1 MLLACLT
8 AGCVSAPRPLDV
20 AALVKAKG
28 AVIARQD
35 LEVALQSDPRDV
47 QLHLALARLAS
58 DAKRPGQALAELET
72 VIRIGGPLGTRWHAD
87 DEARFA
93 GLLAGRGRARLARGA
108 GSALDDLT
116 RARSHGATI
125 DPRELEQARAAAAL
139 AELRHVDAKVRA
151 KGQATL
157 AALSGSTVADTS
169 WLGAKQQP
177 VPRDRGLWGVWLW
190 EHGARRAA
198 FEALRD
204 YAATTSAAGG
214 PLHDAYLRALAW
226 WTPIDLPP
234 PPTTALVGP
243 ERCRFA
249 GVCSPR
255 DVLADPA
262 AAAALLEAPV
272 PTLGSEGDAAS
283 WMALSLGP
291 ALRGQDGWGE
301 LISLRVD
308 LRPELRTA
316 SGGALAPFA
325 RAAAARLY
333 GKRDQGVS
341 DSELATLRPQE
352 RLVVAAGRVLDGE
365 AAAAVRAA
373 LGPLEAQPEGVAL
386 LRVVEPVPPVAFR
399 DPLAA
404 ALVSYQRA
412 RHQGTLPVAQLVAA
426 YRAIPSRADRL
437 AADAVAEAV
446 DPALAQASLGALFDL
461 LGDPARARAAW
472 QAAVDASSEP
482 AFVAGL
488 AEAMARAN
496 DPDAALIHGTAAAAA
511 SGDPA
516 VVWVSLAR
524 ALDGVG
530 RHVHALEAA
539 RSAIDLAGPETIGPA
554 LDVAISA
561 SRALGRDAQVLA
573 LIERRRQV
581 AVPVHVDRDVEDPTD
596 ATAAVAAY
604 RRTPT
609 VARVARMWVAS
620 RWNPRGVAVRAAL
633 LEAIGPDDPRRASL
647 VAELVGLA
655 GDPDPAVGRA
665 SVGALAS
672 PR

>member
-1 MLLACLT
+1 MLLAGL
-8 AGCVSAPRPLDV
+8 AVGCVRAPRPLDV
-20 AALVKAKG
+20 GALVKAKG
-28 AVIARQD
+28 ALIARQD

-47 QLHLALARLAS
+47 QLHLALARLAD
-58 DAKRPGQALAELET
+58 DAKRPAQALAELEA
-72 VIRIGGPLGTRWHAD
+72 VIRIGGPLGTRWHPD
-87 DEARFA
+87 DEVRFA
-93 GLLAGRGRARLARGA
+93 RLLAARGRARLARGA
-108 GSALDDLT
+108 ASALDDLT
-116 RARSHGATI
+116 RARSHGAAI
-125 DPRELEQARAAAAL
+125 DPRELEQARAAVAL
-139 AELRHVDAKVRA
+139 GELRHVDAKQRA
-151 KGQATL
+151 KGQAAL
-157 AALSGSTVADTS
+157 AVLAGSTQADPS
-169 WLGAKQQP
+169 WLGAKPQP

-190 EHGARRAA
+190 DHGARRAA

-204 YAATTSAAGG
+204 YAATTSAPGG

-234 PPTTALVGP
+234 PATAALVGP

-249 GVCSPR
+249 RVCGPR
-255 DVLADPA
+255 DVLDDPA
-262 AAAALLEAPV
+262 AAAALFEAPV
-272 PTLGSEGDAAS
+272 STAGGEVDVAS

-301 LISLRVD
+301 LVALRVD
-308 LRPELRTA
+308 LRTA
-316 SGGALAPFA
+316 PGGSIAPFA
-325 RAAAARLY
+325 RAAAARLS
-333 GKRDQGVS
+333 GKRDKGIA
-341 DSELATLRPQE
+341 DAELAALRPQE

-365 AAAAVRAA
+365 STAQIRAA
-373 LGPLEAQPEGVAL
+373 LGALEARPEGVAL
-386 LRVVEPVPPVAFR
+386 LRVVEPAPPITFP
-399 DPLAA
+399 DPVAA
-404 ALVSYQRA
+404 ALGAYLHA
-412 RHQGTLPVAQLVAA
+412 RHHAALPVAQLVSA
-426 YRAIPSRADRL
+426 YRTIPSRADRL

-446 DPALAQASLGALFDL
+446 DPAPVLASLGALFDL

-482 AFVAGL
+482 SFVAGL
-488 AEAMARAN
+488 ALAMARAN
-496 DPDAALIHGTAAAAA
+496 DPDAALIHATAAAAA

-539 RSAIDLAGPETIGPA
+539 RSAIDLAGPEMIGPA

-581 AVPVHVDRDVEDPTD
+581 ATPVHVDRDVDDPTD

-620 RWNPRGVAVRAAL
+620 RWNARDIAVRAAI

-665 SVGALAS
+665 SVAALAS